1 MYCYS
6 KLVTASKSIKLFGG
20 IWNKNIEIKIEKN
33 KMFSKFEIDKRLI
46 KVFSISIYCNK
57 KMKRENNGFFKVE
70 KDSYIILGW
79 VLFILIKKRL
89 LIDLQLKF
97 AWKVIIILIIVQV
110 SINFYLFN
118 KKPIVILYK
127 ILYFLFNKYL
137 LEKVIILLQNFAQA
151 QS

>member
-1 MYCYS
+1 
-6 KLVTASKSIKLFGG
+6 
-20 IWNKNIEIKIEKN
+20 
-33 KMFSKFEIDKRLI
+33 MFSKFEIDKRLI

-97 AWKVIIILIIVQV
+97 A
-110 SINFYLFN
+110 
-118 KKPIVILYK
+118 
-127 ILYFLFNKYL
+127 
-137 LEKVIILLQNFAQA
+137 
-151 QS
+151 